1 MVLHLTRFLEE
12 RHLLMRTLLLSISSF
27 SLLAPGLSA
36 GTAAFG
42 AVPRLL
48 HSNGPLITDPTGGT
62 GANAGLPIS
71 KTEPFPYNGL
81 LGNTTGTNA
90 AISSNSKLADDF
102 YVPQGGW
109 DLDQITVYA
118 FQTSTGNT
126 VGTLQIN
133 LWNVTP
139 FTPNS
144 PVPPPDGST
153 PAPMLATPLSFNI
166 AGTGTFVANRV
177 SGTATDATRPIYKY
191 TVSADGLPNGGAL
204 PEGHYWLEMSFLDTR
219 TTHGAVYVPLVTPRA
234 QAFNLNMRQS
244 LAFGN
249 PTPYWFE
256 GREGYGSVENPD
268 GRPYAIPFELVGT
281 PEPATLL
288 AALAAGSTF
297 VIRQRTSK

>member
-1 MVLHLTRFLEE
+1 
-12 RHLLMRTLLLSISSF
+12 MRQSLACPAALFAAVTLI
-27 SLLAPGLSA
+27 GLSS
-36 GTAAFG
+36 TAFA
-42 AVPRLL
+42 AIPHLL

-71 KTEPFPYNGL
+71 KTEPFPFNGL

-90 AISSNSKLADDF
+90 ASSSNSKLADDF
-102 YVPQGGW
+102 YVPAGGW

-126 VGTLQIN
+126 VGTLQLN

-153 PAPMLATPLSFNI
+153 PTPMLATPLTFNI
-166 AGTGTFVANRV
+166 AGTGSFVANRV
-177 SGTATDATRPIYKY
+177 SGTSTDTTRPIYKY
-191 TVSADGLPNGGAL
+191 TVSADDLPNGGAL

-219 TTHGAVYVPLVTPRA
+219 STHAAVYVPLVTPRA
-234 QAFNLNMRQS
+234 QAFNLNMRQF
-244 LAFGN
+244 LAFGS
-249 PTPYWFE
+249 PAPYWFE
-256 GREGYGSVENPD
+256 GREGYGTIENPE

-281 PEPATLL
+281 PEPAALLTLG
-288 AALAAGSTF
+288 AALPVFA
-297 VIRQRTSK
+297 RRRRR